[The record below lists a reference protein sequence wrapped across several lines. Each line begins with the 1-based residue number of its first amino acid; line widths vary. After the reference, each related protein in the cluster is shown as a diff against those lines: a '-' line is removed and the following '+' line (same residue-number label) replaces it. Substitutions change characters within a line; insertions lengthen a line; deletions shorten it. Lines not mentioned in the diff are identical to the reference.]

1 MLKQNFDSRYPT
13 NTTGSDLVGKLS
25 GLGARY
31 GATVTDVED
40 SVPFYIGA
48 DKPEIKACLDAGNEI
63 RGVDGKPFTM
73 GGGTYARHFKNAI
86 SFGTEIPAEPLPD
99 FVGKIHT
106 FDEGI
111 GIDRLK
117 MSLKI
122 YILALYR
129 LMQIEF

>member
-1 MLKQNFDSRYPT
+1 MTQFTLSAFADEASPEFDRQIAALHRKHIP
-13 NTTGSDLVGKLS
+13 LM
-25 GLGARY
+25 
-31 GATVTDVED
+31 
-40 SVPFYIGA
+40 
-48 DKPEIKACLDAGNEI
+48 EI

>member
-1 MLKQNFDSRYPT
+1 MALNFTLSAFADEADPNFDAQ
-13 NTTGSDLVGKLS
+13 LAAL
-25 GLGARY
+25 ARNRI
-31 GATVTDVED
+31 
-40 SVPFYIGA
+40 P
-48 DKPEIKACLDAGNEI
+48 LLEI

>member
-1 MLKQNFDSRYPT
+1 MS
-13 NTTGSDLVGKLS
+13 VS
-25 GLGARY
+25 GLFCIAFEKNFPL
-31 GATVTDVED
+31 V
-40 SVPFYIGA
+40 S
-48 DKPEIKACLDAGNEI
+48 CL
-63 RGVDGKPFTM
+63 
-73 GGGTYARHFKNAI
+73 FKNAI

-122 YILALYR
+122 YMKY
-129 LMQIEF
+129 

>member
-1 MLKQNFDSRYPT
+1 MET
-13 NTTGSDLVGKLS
+13 MKLYAFADEAS
-25 GLGARY
+25 SLIDGQIAAMGRNGLQG
-31 GATVTDVED
+31 
-40 SVPFYIGA
+40 
-48 DKPEIKACLDAGNEI
+48 LEI